1 MGTSSAD
8 HLKIDFCLF
17 LFLQDFPIQ
26 LDWNNTSPA
35 LYLNNPLIDNKEG
48 KRDIGY
54 IIYVFKCKYVKTV
67 KKFIYI
73 HTHVSMN
80 ALSIKISE

>member
-54 IIYVFKCKYVKTV
+54 IIYVLWCPCELTSLMVTL
-67 KKFIYI
+67 
-73 HTHVSMN
+73 VSEITDCT
-80 ALSIKISE
+80 S